1 MVGIIG
7 IIASLT
13 VLGLSLVIT
22 RLATVF
28 LNLTGL
34 SWETAKFQA
43 RSAFTGTGFT
53 TSEAETVVKHPV
65 RRKVI
70 MGLMIARSAG
80 LVSIVISLILS
91 FGSDGKDPDRLY
103 RLLWLIIGVAGL
115 WILARS
121 EYVEQWMTRIM
132 RKALR
137 RWTDL
142 EIYDYL
148 ELLKLS
154 GEYMVR
160 ELKVGEKDWVVDK
173 HLNQCRL
180 NDEGVTVLGIYRED
194 GSYVGAP
201 IAETQIYSGDT
212 LILYG
217 REKAIKSIDK
227 REAGVTGES
236 AHKKA
241 IKEEEQHKVKQKEKE
256 KAYKEK
262 KGKRQKRCKHRYL

>member
-22 RLATVF
+22 RLATVS

-34 SWETAKFQA
+34 SWETSKFQA

-53 TSEAETVVKHPV
+53 TSEAETVVNHPV
-65 RRKVI
+65 RRKII

-80 LVSIVISLILS
+80 LVSIIISLILS
-91 FGSDGKDPDRLY
+91 FGSDGNAPDRLH
-103 RLLWLIIGVAGL
+103 RLLWLSIGVAGL
-115 WILARS
+115 WFLARS
-121 EYVEQWMTRIM
+121 DYIEQWMTRM
-132 RKALR
+132 MKKALR

-154 GEYMVR
+154 GEYMVK
-160 ELKVGEKDWVVDK
+160 ELKVGEKDWVAGK
-173 HLNQCRL
+173 KLNQCRL

-201 IAETQIYSGDT
+201 IAETEIYSGDT

-217 REKAIKSIDK
+217 R
-227 REAGVTGES
+227 
-236 AHKKA
+236 KKA
-241 IKEEEQHKVKQKEKE
+241 IMSIHKRKLGFAGENAHEKAVKEHERHKTKQNKKE
-256 KAYKEK
+256 KAYKN
-262 KGKRQKRCKHRYL
+262 KRRK

>member
-22 RLATVF
+22 RLATVS

-53 TSEAETVVKHPV
+53 TSEAESVMNHPV
-65 RRKVI
+65 RRKII
-70 MGLMIARSAG
+70 MGLMVVRSAG
-80 LVSIVISLILS
+80 LVTIIISLILS
-91 FGSDGKDPDRLY
+91 FGSDGNEADRLY
-103 RLLWLIIGVAGL
+103 RLLWLSIGVAAL
-115 WILARS
+115 WFVAGSDYI
-121 EYVEQWMTRIM
+121 EQWMTRM
-132 RKALR
+132 MKKALG

-142 EIYDYL
+142 KIYDYL
-148 ELLKLS
+148 ELLKFS

-160 ELKVGEKDWVVDK
+160 DLKVGEKDWVVDK
-173 HLNQCRL
+173 KLNQCRL

-201 IAETQIYSGDT
+201 IAETQIYAGDT

-217 REKAIKSIDK
+217 REKALKSLDK
-227 REAGVTGES
+227 RKEGVAGEDAHEEAVKEQKR
-236 AHKKA
+236 HK
-241 IKEEEQHKVKQKEKE
+241 IKQEEKE

-262 KGKRQKRCKHRYL
+262 RVDGVKSQ

>member
-1 MVGIIG
+1 MAGIIG

-22 RLATVF
+22 RLATVS

-53 TSEAETVVKHPV
+53 TSEAESVVNHPV
-65 RRKVI
+65 RRKII

-80 LVSIVISLILS
+80 LVTIIISLILS
-91 FGSDGKDPDRLY
+91 FASDGNESGRLY
-103 RLLWLIIGVAGL
+103 RLLWLCIGVSVL
-115 WILARS
+115 WFLARS
-121 EYVEQWMTRIM
+121 HYIEQWMTQM
-132 RKALR
+132 MKKALR
-137 RWTDL
+137 RWTRL

-160 ELKVGEKDWVVDK
+160 DLKVGEKDWVVNK
-173 HLNQCRL
+173 KLYQCRL

-201 IAETQIYSGDT
+201 IAETEIYSGDT

-217 REKAIKSIDK
+217 RKNTLKSLDK
-227 REAGVTGES
+227 REAGSAGETV
-236 AHKKA
+236 H
-241 IKEEEQHKVKQKEKE
+241 EEAVNEQEQHKIKQEEKE

-262 KGKRQKRCKHRYL
+262 RLKEGKN

>member
-1 MVGIIG
+1 MAGIIG

-13 VLGLSLVIT
+13 VLGLSMVIT
-22 RLATVF
+22 RLATVA

-53 TSEAETVVKHPV
+53 TGEAESVMNHPV
-65 RRKVI
+65 RRKII

-80 LVSIVISLILS
+80 LITIIISLILS
-91 FGSDGKDPDRLY
+91 FGSDGNESGRLY
-103 RLLWLIIGVAGL
+103 RLLWLSVGVAVL
-115 WILARS
+115 WVLARS
-121 EYVEQWMTRIM
+121 RYIERWVTQMM
-132 RKALR
+132 KKALK
-137 RWTDL
+137 RWTRL

-148 ELLKLS
+148 ELLKFS

-160 ELKVGEKDWVVDK
+160 DLKVSENDWVVNK
-173 HLNQCRL
+173 KLNQCRL
-180 NDEGVTVLGIYRED
+180 NDEGVTVLGIYRDD

-201 IAETQIYSGDT
+201 TADTEIYSGDK

-217 REKAIKSIDK
+217 REKTLKSLDK
-227 REAGVTGES
+227 RQAGSLGETVHEAAVNEQKQ
-236 AHKKA
+236 HKIEQA
-241 IKEEEQHKVKQKEKE
+241 EEQ

-262 KGKRQKRCKHRYL
+262 RLEQGKD